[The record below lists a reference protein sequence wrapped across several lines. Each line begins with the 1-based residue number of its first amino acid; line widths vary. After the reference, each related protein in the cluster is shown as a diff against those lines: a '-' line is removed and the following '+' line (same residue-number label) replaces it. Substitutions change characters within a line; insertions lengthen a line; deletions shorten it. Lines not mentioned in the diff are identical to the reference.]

1 MNTKQIEELT
11 GITRQNIR
19 YYERQGLL
27 EPARDTGNAYRDYSG
42 EDLRRLKLIK
52 MLRMLDMPIKEIGL
66 VLEGKLPL
74 KEAAAKQQEVLLQQQ
89 KQIQAAV
96 EVCANIRK
104 EKSEVIDVDGYL
116 DRMEHMAGSGSVFAR
131 IVDDYKQVAEEER
144 QRQFSF
150 YTDRTVNTAGRL
162 EEELQKWAK
171 EGQRKFR
178 MVHPGRYPEFTLDG
192 VSYTAACKVEQDQET
207 KEPRTRI
214 VCSREEDEKVKKEVR
229 KNRRA
234 VFQGIYSIGAN
245 IRRHRFKSIL
255 NGVISMMTV
264 AVLIF
269 YLGNLVSA
277 RQQFEE
283 LPEAIP
289 VRAVVMNGAGNLNSG
304 LFIRQEVLDMVYASP
319 YIWKIRET
327 AELVG
332 HMAQVEGGDMEEAM
346 QAEEP
351 LQAAEGTGA
360 EEPAQAD
367 KGDGA
372 EEPAQADKGAGAEEP
387 AQADKGAG
395 AEEPIQAAE
404 GTGAEG
410 PAQADKDPAGGAGD
424 IPWEDEFQ
432 ILGINDLESV
442 YEDCEK
448 DLTWADG
455 WNWEKFQESG
465 DVCIAGTTFLQGH
478 NLEPG
483 DRLSCSLEHYIRA
496 AIGLGL
502 EREGLK
508 PLEMEI
514 VGVIDDTEAEESMAA
529 EVMLPLGAV
538 RQIYE
543 DNDKVYFASSL
554 RFTVKEPMKLNELKQ
569 DLREPGLTSV
579 VPGSNENYAGAALRM
594 EDDVFIQ
601 ASLGL
606 EKSISLLEG
615 FLPFVLRIVVLSGYI
630 VPHLLLQGR
639 KGEYA
644 IMRALGTS
652 KRRCT
657 LVFFAEHMLLAACG
671 GAVGTAIGAIFGTA
685 DILTAWM
692 VWGIF
697 LCCYT
702 LGAAAALWMFGRMS
716 IAAVLT
722 HQ

>member
-360 EEPAQAD
+360 E
-367 KGDGA
+367 
-372 EEPAQADKGAGAEEP
+372 
-387 AQADKGAG
+387 
-395 AEEPIQAAE
+395 
-404 GTGAEG
+404 G

-615 FLPFVLRIVVLSGYI
+615 FLPFVLLIVVLSGYI

-657 LVFFAEHMLLAACG
+657 LVFFAEHMLLAAFG

>member
-1 MNTKQIEELT
+1 MNTKQMEELT

-27 EPARDTGNAYRDYSG
+27 EPARDAGNAYRDYSD
-42 EDLRRLKLIK
+42 EDVRRLKLIK
-52 MLRMLDMPIKEIGL
+52 MLRMLDMPLKEIKE
-66 VLEGKLPL
+66 VLDGTLPL
-74 KEAAAKQQEVLLQQQ
+74 KEAAAKQQEALLRQQ

-104 EKSEVIDVDGYL
+104 EKSESIDVDSYL
-116 DRMEHMAGSGSVFAR
+116 DRMEHMAKSGSVFAR

-150 YTDRTVNTAGRL
+150 YTDHPVNTAGRF
-162 EEELQKWAK
+162 EEELRKWAG
-171 EGQRKFR
+171 EERRKFR
-178 MVHPGRYPEFTLDG
+178 MVRPGRYPEFTLDG
-192 VSYTAACKVEQDQET
+192 VSYTAACTVEQDQET

-214 VCSREEDEKVKKEVR
+214 VCSREDDEKVKKEVQ

-234 VFQGIYSIGAN
+234 VFQGIYSIGVN

-255 NGVISMMTV
+255 NGMISMMTV
-264 AVLIF
+264 VVLVF

-277 RQQFEE
+277 RGQFEE

-289 VRAVVMNGAGNLNSG
+289 VRATVMNAAGTLNSG
-304 LFIRQEVLDMVYASP
+304 LFIRQQVLDMVYTSP
-319 YIWKIRET
+319 HIWKIRET

-332 HMAQVEGGDMEEAM
+332 HMTQADEGAGMEEPM
-346 QAEEP
+346 QPGEQIEAEDS
-351 LQAAEGTGA
+351 
-360 EEPAQAD
+360 AQPD
-367 KGDGA
+367 EDNGSLS
-372 EEPAQADKGAGAEEP
+372 
-387 AQADKGAG
+387 
-395 AEEPIQAAE
+395 
-404 GTGAEG
+404 
-410 PAQADKDPAGGAGD
+410 GD
-424 IPWEDEFQ
+424 IPQADEFR
-432 ILGINDLESV
+432 ILGINDLGSV
-442 YEDCEK
+442 YEDCEQ

-455 WNWEKFQESG
+455 WSWESFQKSR
-465 DVCIAGTTFLQGH
+465 DVCVAGTAFLVGH
-478 NLEPG
+478 GLEPG
-483 DRLSCSLEHYIRA
+483 DHLSCSLEHYIRA
-496 AIGLGL
+496 EIGLGL
-502 EREGLK
+502 EREELK

-514 VGVIDDTEAEESMAA
+514 VGAIEDSEAGESMAA
-529 EVMLPLGAV
+529 EVMLPIGAV
-538 RQIYE
+538 RQLYE
-543 DNDKVYFASSL
+543 ENDKVYFASSL
-554 RFTVKEPMKLNELKQ
+554 RFTVKDPMKLNELKQ
-569 DLREPGLTSV
+569 DLREPGLTPV
-579 VPGSNENYAGAALRM
+579 VPGSPENYAGSALRM

-601 ASLGL
+601 AALGL

-615 FLPFVLRIVVLSGYI
+615 FLPFVLLIVVLSGYI
-630 VPHLLLQGR
+630 VPHLLFQGR

-671 GAVGTAIGAIFGTA
+671 GAAGAVIGAIFGTS

>member
-1 MNTKQIEELT
+1 MNTKQMEELT

-27 EPARDTGNAYRDYSG
+27 EPARDAGNAYRDYSD
-42 EDLRRLKLIK
+42 EDVRRLKLIK
-52 MLRMLDMPIKEIGL
+52 MLRMLDMPLKEIGQ
-66 VLEGKLPL
+66 VLDGTLPL
-74 KEAAAKQQEVLLQQQ
+74 KEAAARQQEALLRQQ

-104 EKSEVIDVDGYL
+104 EKSEAIDVDSYL
-116 DRMEHMAGSGSVFAR
+116 DRMEHMAKSGSVFAR

-150 YTDRTVNTAGRL
+150 YTDQPVNTAGRF
-162 EEELQKWAK
+162 EEELRKWAG
-171 EGQRKFR
+171 EERRKFR
-178 MVHPGRYPEFTLDG
+178 MVRPGRYPEFTLDG
-192 VSYTAACKVEQDQET
+192 VSYTAACTVEQDQET

-214 VCSREEDEKVKKEVR
+214 VCSREDDEKVKKEVQ

-234 VFQGIYSIGAN
+234 VFQGIYSIGVN

-255 NGVISMMTV
+255 NGMISMMTV
-264 AVLIF
+264 VVLVF

-277 RQQFEE
+277 RGQFEE

-289 VRAVVMNGAGNLNSG
+289 VRATVMNAAGTLNSG
-304 LFIRQEVLDMVYASP
+304 LFIRQQVLDMVYTSP
-319 YIWKIRET
+319 HIWKIRET

-332 HMAQVEGGDMEEAM
+332 HM
-346 QAEEP
+346 
-351 LQAAEGTGA
+351 T
-360 EEPAQAD
+360 QAD
-367 KGDGA
+367 
-372 EEPAQADKGAGAEEP
+372 EGAGAEELT
-387 AQADKGAG
+387 QADEGAG
-395 AEEPIQAAE
+395 MEEPMQPGEQIEAE
-404 GTGAEG
+404 DS
-410 PAQADKDPAGGAGD
+410 AQPDEDNGSLSGD
-424 IPWEDEFQ
+424 IPQADEFR
-432 ILGINDLESV
+432 ILGINDLGSV
-442 YEDCEK
+442 YEDCEQ
-448 DLTWADG
+448 DLAWADG
-455 WNWEKFQESG
+455 WSWESFQKSR
-465 DVCIAGTTFLQGH
+465 DVCIAGTAFLEGH
-478 NLEPG
+478 GLEPG
-483 DRLSCSLEHYIRA
+483 DHLSCSLEHYIRA
-496 AIGLGL
+496 EIGLGL
-502 EREGLK
+502 EREELE

-514 VGVIDDTEAEESMAA
+514 VGAIEDSEAGESMAA
-529 EVMLPLGAV
+529 EVMLPIGAV
-538 RQIYE
+538 RQLYE
-543 DNDKVYFASSL
+543 ENDKVYFASSL
-554 RFTVKEPMKLNELKQ
+554 RFTVKDPMKLNELKQ
-569 DLREPGLTSV
+569 DLREPGLTPV
-579 VPGSNENYAGAALRM
+579 VPGSPENYAGSALRM

-601 ASLGL
+601 AALGL

-615 FLPFVLRIVVLSGYI
+615 FLPFVLLIVVLSGYI

-652 KRRCT
+652 KRRAT

-671 GAVGTAIGAIFGTA
+671 GAAGAVIGAMFGTA

>member
-27 EPARDTGNAYRDYSG
+27 EPVRDTGNAYRDYSG

-52 MLRMLDMPIKEIGL
+52 MLRMLDMPLKEIKE
-66 VLEGKLPL
+66 VLDGTLPL
-74 KEAAAKQQEVLLQQQ
+74 KEAAARQQEALLQQQ

-104 EKSEVIDVDGYL
+104 EKSEAIDVDSYL
-116 DRMEHMAGSGSVFAR
+116 NRMEHMAKSGSVFAR

-150 YTDRTVNTAGRL
+150 YTDQPVNTAGRF
-162 EEELQKWAK
+162 EEELRKWAG
-171 EGQRKFR
+171 EERRKFR
-178 MVHPGRYPEFTLDG
+178 MVRPGRYPEFTLDG
-192 VSYTAACKVEQDQET
+192 VSYTAACTVEQDQET
-207 KEPRTRI
+207 KETRTRI
-214 VCSREEDEKVKKEVR
+214 VCSREDDEKVKKEVQ

-234 VFQGIYSIGAN
+234 VFQAIYSIGVN

-255 NGVISMMTV
+255 NGMISMMTV
-264 AVLIF
+264 VVLVF

-277 RQQFEE
+277 RGQFEE

-289 VRAVVMNGAGNLNSG
+289 VRATVMNAAGTLNSG
-304 LFIRQEVLDMVYASP
+304 LFIRQQVLDMVYASP
-319 YIWKIRET
+319 HIWKIRET

-332 HMAQVEGGDMEEAM
+332 HMTQADEGA
-346 QAEEP
+346 
-351 LQAAEGTGA
+351 GA
-360 EEPAQAD
+360 EELTQAD
-367 KGDGA
+367 
-372 EEPAQADKGAGAEEP
+372 EGAGAEEP
-387 AQADKGAG
+387 MQPGEQIEAEDSAQPDEDNGRLS
-395 AEEPIQAAE
+395 
-404 GTGAEG
+404 
-410 PAQADKDPAGGAGD
+410 GD
-424 IPWEDEFQ
+424 IPQADEFR
-432 ILGINDLESV
+432 ILGINDLGSV
-442 YEDCEK
+442 YEDCEQ

-455 WNWEKFQESG
+455 WSWESFQESR
-465 DVCIAGTTFLQGH
+465 DVCIAGTAFLEEHG
-478 NLEPG
+478 LEPG
-483 DRLSCSLEHYIRA
+483 DHLSCSLEHYIRA
-496 AIGLGL
+496 DIGLGL
-502 EREGLK
+502 EREGLE
-508 PLEMEI
+508 PLELEI
-514 VGVIDDTEAEESMAA
+514 VGAIEDSKAGESMAA
-529 EVMLPLGAV
+529 EVMLPIGAV
-538 RQIYE
+538 RQLYE
-543 DNDKVYFASSL
+543 ENDKVYFASSL
-554 RFTVKEPMKLNELKQ
+554 RFTVKDPMKLNELKQ
-569 DLREPGLTSV
+569 DLREPGLTPV
-579 VPGSNENYAGAALRM
+579 VPGSPENYAGSALRM

-601 ASLGL
+601 AALGL

-615 FLPFVLRIVVLSGYI
+615 FLPFVLLIVVLSGYI

-652 KRRCT
+652 KRRAT

-671 GAVGTAIGAIFGTA
+671 GAAGAVIGAIFGTA

-702 LGAAAALWMFGRMS
+702 LGAVAALWMFGRMS
-716 IAAVLT
+716 ISAVLT

>member
-1 MNTKQIEELT
+1 MNTKQMEELT

-19 YYERQGLL
+19 YYEWQGLL
-27 EPARDTGNAYRDYSG
+27 EPARDAGNAYRDYSD
-42 EDLRRLKLIK
+42 EDVRRLKLIK
-52 MLRMLDMPIKEIGL
+52 MLRMLDMPLKEIGQ
-66 VLEGKLPL
+66 VLDGTLPL
-74 KEAAAKQQEVLLQQQ
+74 KEAAARQQEALLRQQ

-104 EKSEVIDVDGYL
+104 EKSEAIDVDSYL
-116 DRMEHMAGSGSVFAR
+116 DRMEHMAKSGSVFAR

-150 YTDRTVNTAGRL
+150 YTDQPVNTAGRF
-162 EEELQKWAK
+162 EEELRKWAG
-171 EGQRKFR
+171 EERRKFR
-178 MVHPGRYPEFTLDG
+178 MVRPGRYPEFTLDG
-192 VSYTAACKVEQDQET
+192 VSYTAACTVEQDQET

-214 VCSREEDEKVKKEVR
+214 VCSREDDEKVKKEVQ

-234 VFQGIYSIGAN
+234 VFQGIYSIGVN

-255 NGVISMMTV
+255 NGMISMMTV
-264 AVLIF
+264 VVLVF

-277 RQQFEE
+277 RGQFEE

-289 VRAVVMNGAGNLNSG
+289 VRATVMNAAGTLNSG
-304 LFIRQEVLDMVYASP
+304 LFIRQQVLDMVYTSP
-319 YIWKIRET
+319 HIWKIRET

-332 HMAQVEGGDMEEAM
+332 HM
-346 QAEEP
+346 
-351 LQAAEGTGA
+351 T
-360 EEPAQAD
+360 QAD
-367 KGDGA
+367 
-372 EEPAQADKGAGAEEP
+372 EGAGAEELT
-387 AQADKGAG
+387 QADEGAG
-395 AEEPIQAAE
+395 MEEPMQPGEQIEAE
-404 GTGAEG
+404 DS
-410 PAQADKDPAGGAGD
+410 AQPDEDNGSLSGD
-424 IPWEDEFQ
+424 IPQADEFR
-432 ILGINDLESV
+432 ILGINDLGSV
-442 YEDCEK
+442 YEDCEQ
-448 DLTWADG
+448 DLAWADG
-455 WNWEKFQESG
+455 WSWESFQKSR
-465 DVCIAGTTFLQGH
+465 DVCIAGTAFLEGH
-478 NLEPG
+478 GLEPG
-483 DRLSCSLEHYIRA
+483 DHLSCSLEHYIRA
-496 AIGLGL
+496 EIGLGL
-502 EREGLK
+502 EREELK

-514 VGVIDDTEAEESMAA
+514 VGAIEDSEAGESMAA
-529 EVMLPLGAV
+529 EVMLPIGAV
-538 RQIYE
+538 RQLYE
-543 DNDKVYFASSL
+543 ENDKVYFASSL
-554 RFTVKEPMKLNELKQ
+554 RFTVKDPMKLNELKQ
-569 DLREPGLTSV
+569 DLREPGLTPV
-579 VPGSNENYAGAALRM
+579 VPGSPENYAGSALRM

-601 ASLGL
+601 AALGL

-615 FLPFVLRIVVLSGYI
+615 FLPFVLLIVVLSGYI

-652 KRRCT
+652 KRRAT

-671 GAVGTAIGAIFGTA
+671 GAAGAVIGAMFGTA

>member
-1 MNTKQIEELT
+1 MNTKQMEELT

-27 EPARDTGNAYRDYSG
+27 EPARDAGNAYRDYSD
-42 EDLRRLKLIK
+42 EDVRRLKLIK
-52 MLRMLDMPIKEIGL
+52 MLRMLDMPLKEIGQ
-66 VLEGKLPL
+66 VLDGTLPL
-74 KEAAAKQQEVLLQQQ
+74 KEAAAKQQEALLQQQ

-104 EKSEVIDVDGYL
+104 EKSEAIDVDSYL
-116 DRMEHMAGSGSVFAR
+116 DRMEHMAKSGSVFAR

-150 YTDRTVNTAGRL
+150 YTDQPVNTAGRF
-162 EEELQKWAK
+162 EEELRKWAG
-171 EGQRKFR
+171 EERRKFR
-178 MVHPGRYPEFTLDG
+178 MVRPGRYPEFTLDG
-192 VSYTAACKVEQDQET
+192 VSYTAACTVEQDQET

-214 VCSREEDEKVKKEVR
+214 VCSREDDEKVKKEVQ

-234 VFQGIYSIGAN
+234 VFQGIYSIGVN

-255 NGVISMMTV
+255 NGMISMMTV
-264 AVLIF
+264 VVLVF

-277 RQQFEE
+277 RGQFEE

-289 VRAVVMNGAGNLNSG
+289 VRATVMNAAGTLNSG
-304 LFIRQEVLDMVYASP
+304 LFIRQQVLDMVYTSP
-319 YIWKIRET
+319 HIWKIRET

-332 HMAQVEGGDMEEAM
+332 HM
-346 QAEEP
+346 
-351 LQAAEGTGA
+351 T
-360 EEPAQAD
+360 QAD
-367 KGDGA
+367 
-372 EEPAQADKGAGAEEP
+372 EGAGAEELT
-387 AQADKGAG
+387 QADEGAG
-395 AEEPIQAAE
+395 MEEPMQPGEQIEAE
-404 GTGAEG
+404 DS
-410 PAQADKDPAGGAGD
+410 AQPDEDNGSLSGD
-424 IPWEDEFQ
+424 IPQADEFR
-432 ILGINDLESV
+432 ILGISDLGSV
-442 YEDCEK
+442 YEDCEQ

-455 WNWEKFQESG
+455 WSWESFQKSR
-465 DVCIAGTTFLQGH
+465 DVCIAGTAFLEGH
-478 NLEPG
+478 GLEPG
-483 DRLSCSLEHYIRA
+483 DHLSCSLEHYIRA
-496 AIGLGL
+496 EIGLGL
-502 EREGLK
+502 EREELK

-514 VGVIDDTEAEESMAA
+514 VGAIEDSEAGESMAA
-529 EVMLPLGAV
+529 EVMLPIGAV
-538 RQIYE
+538 RQLYE
-543 DNDKVYFASSL
+543 ENDKVYFASSL
-554 RFTVKEPMKLNELKQ
+554 RFTVKDPMKLNELKQ
-569 DLREPGLTSV
+569 DLREPGLTPV
-579 VPGSNENYAGAALRM
+579 VPGSPENYAGSALRM

-601 ASLGL
+601 AALGL

-615 FLPFVLRIVVLSGYI
+615 FLPFVLLIVVLSGYI

-652 KRRCT
+652 KRRAT

-671 GAVGTAIGAIFGTA
+671 GAAGAVIGAMFGTA

>member
-1 MNTKQIEELT
+1 MNTKQMEELT

-27 EPARDTGNAYRDYSG
+27 EPARDAGNAYRDYSD
-42 EDLRRLKLIK
+42 EDVRRLKLIK
-52 MLRMLDMPIKEIGL
+52 MLRMLDMPLKEIGQ
-66 VLEGKLPL
+66 VLDGTLPL
-74 KEAAAKQQEVLLQQQ
+74 KEAAARQQEALLRQQ

-104 EKSEVIDVDGYL
+104 EKSEAIDVDSYL
-116 DRMEHMAGSGSVFAR
+116 DRMEHMAKSGSVFAR

-150 YTDRTVNTAGRL
+150 YTDQPVNTAGRF
-162 EEELQKWAK
+162 EEERRKWAG
-171 EGQRKFR
+171 EERRKFR
-178 MVHPGRYPEFTLDG
+178 MVRPGRYPEFTLDG
-192 VSYTAACKVEQDQET
+192 VSYTAACTVEQDQET

-214 VCSREEDEKVKKEVR
+214 VCSREDDEKVKKEVQ

-234 VFQGIYSIGAN
+234 VFQGIYSIGVN

-255 NGVISMMTV
+255 NGMISMMTV
-264 AVLIF
+264 VVLVF

-277 RQQFEE
+277 RGQFEE

-289 VRAVVMNGAGNLNSG
+289 VRATVMNAAGTLNSG
-304 LFIRQEVLDMVYASP
+304 LFIRQQVLDMVYTSP
-319 YIWKIRET
+319 HIWKIRET

-332 HMAQVEGGDMEEAM
+332 HM
-346 QAEEP
+346 
-351 LQAAEGTGA
+351 T
-360 EEPAQAD
+360 QAD
-367 KGDGA
+367 
-372 EEPAQADKGAGAEEP
+372 EGAGAEELT
-387 AQADKGAG
+387 QADEGAG
-395 AEEPIQAAE
+395 MEEPMQPGEQIEAE
-404 GTGAEG
+404 DS
-410 PAQADKDPAGGAGD
+410 AQPDEDNGSLSGD
-424 IPWEDEFQ
+424 IPQADEFR
-432 ILGINDLESV
+432 ILGINDLGSV
-442 YEDCEK
+442 YEDCEQ
-448 DLTWADG
+448 DLAWADG
-455 WNWEKFQESG
+455 WSWESFQKSR
-465 DVCIAGTTFLQGH
+465 DVCIAGTAFLEGH
-478 NLEPG
+478 GLEPG
-483 DRLSCSLEHYIRA
+483 DHLSCSLEHYIRA
-496 AIGLGL
+496 EIGLGL
-502 EREGLK
+502 EREELK

-514 VGVIDDTEAEESMAA
+514 VGAIEDSEAGESMAA
-529 EVMLPLGAV
+529 EVMLPIGAV
-538 RQIYE
+538 RQLYE
-543 DNDKVYFASSL
+543 ENDKVYFASSL
-554 RFTVKEPMKLNELKQ
+554 RFTVKDPMKLNELKQ
-569 DLREPGLTSV
+569 DLREPGLTPV
-579 VPGSNENYAGAALRM
+579 VPGSPENYAGSALRM

-601 ASLGL
+601 AALGL

-615 FLPFVLRIVVLSGYI
+615 FLPFVLLIVVLSGYI

-652 KRRCT
+652 KRRAT

-671 GAVGTAIGAIFGTA
+671 GAAGAVIGAMFGTA

>member
-1 MNTKQIEELT
+1 MNTKQMEELT

-27 EPARDTGNAYRDYSG
+27 EPARDAGNAYRDYSD
-42 EDLRRLKLIK
+42 EDVRRLKLIK
-52 MLRMLDMPIKEIGL
+52 MLRMLDMPLKEIKE
-66 VLEGKLPL
+66 VLDGTLPL
-74 KEAAAKQQEVLLQQQ
+74 KEAAAKQQEALLQQQ

-104 EKSEVIDVDGYL
+104 EKSEAIDVDSYL
-116 DRMEHMAGSGSVFAR
+116 DRMEHMAKSGSVFAR

-150 YTDRTVNTAGRL
+150 YTDQPVNTAGRF
-162 EEELQKWAK
+162 EEELRKWAG
-171 EGQRKFR
+171 EERRKFR
-178 MVHPGRYPEFTLDG
+178 MVRPGRYPEFTLDG
-192 VSYTAACKVEQDQET
+192 VSYTAACTVEQDQET

-214 VCSREEDEKVKKEVR
+214 VCSREDDEKVKKEVQ

-234 VFQGIYSIGAN
+234 VFQGIYSIGVN

-255 NGVISMMTV
+255 NGMISMMTV
-264 AVLIF
+264 VVLVF

-277 RQQFEE
+277 RGQFEE

-289 VRAVVMNGAGNLNSG
+289 VRGTVMNAAGTLNSG
-304 LFIRQEVLDMVYASP
+304 LFIRQQVLDMVYTSP
-319 YIWKIRET
+319 HIWKIRET

-332 HMAQVEGGDMEEAM
+332 HM
-346 QAEEP
+346 
-351 LQAAEGTGA
+351 T
-360 EEPAQAD
+360 QAD
-367 KGDGA
+367 
-372 EEPAQADKGAGAEEP
+372 EGAGAEELT
-387 AQADKGAG
+387 QADEGAG
-395 AEEPIQAAE
+395 MEEPMQPGEQIEAE
-404 GTGAEG
+404 DS
-410 PAQADKDPAGGAGD
+410 AQPDEDNGSLSGD
-424 IPWEDEFQ
+424 IPQADEFR
-432 ILGINDLESV
+432 ILGINDLGSV
-442 YEDCEK
+442 YEDCEQ
-448 DLTWADG
+448 DLAWADG
-455 WNWEKFQESG
+455 WSWESFQKSR
-465 DVCIAGTTFLQGH
+465 DVCIAGTAFLEGH
-478 NLEPG
+478 GLEPG
-483 DRLSCSLEHYIRA
+483 DHLSCSLEHYIRA
-496 AIGLGL
+496 EIGLGL
-502 EREGLK
+502 EREELK

-514 VGVIDDTEAEESMAA
+514 VGAIEDSEAGESMAA
-529 EVMLPLGAV
+529 EVMLPIGAV
-538 RQIYE
+538 RQLYE
-543 DNDKVYFASSL
+543 ENDKVYFASSL
-554 RFTVKEPMKLNELKQ
+554 RFTVKDPLKLNELKQ
-569 DLREPGLTSV
+569 DLREPGLTPV
-579 VPGSNENYAGAALRM
+579 VPGSPENYAGSALRM

-601 ASLGL
+601 AALGL

-615 FLPFVLRIVVLSGYI
+615 FLPFVLLIVVLSGYI

-652 KRRCT
+652 KRRAT

-671 GAVGTAIGAIFGTA
+671 GAAGAVIGAMFGTA

>member
-1 MNTKQIEELT
+1 MNTKQMEELT

-27 EPARDTGNAYRDYSG
+27 EPARDAGNAYRDYSD
-42 EDLRRLKLIK
+42 EDVRRLKLIK
-52 MLRMLDMPIKEIGL
+52 MLRMLDMPLKEIKE
-66 VLEGKLPL
+66 VLDGTLPL
-74 KEAAAKQQEVLLQQQ
+74 KEAAAKQQEALLRQQ

-104 EKSEVIDVDGYL
+104 EKSESIDVDSYL
-116 DRMEHMAGSGSVFAR
+116 DRMEHMAKSGSVFAR

-150 YTDRTVNTAGRL
+150 YTDQPVNTAGRF
-162 EEELQKWAK
+162 EEELRKWAG
-171 EGQRKFR
+171 EERRKFR
-178 MVHPGRYPEFTLDG
+178 MVRPGRYPEFTLDG
-192 VSYTAACKVEQDQET
+192 VSYTAACTVEQDQET

-214 VCSREEDEKVKKEVR
+214 VCGREDDEKVKKEVQ

-234 VFQGIYSIGAN
+234 VFQGIYSIGVN

-255 NGVISMMTV
+255 NGMISMMTV
-264 AVLIF
+264 VVLVF

-277 RQQFEE
+277 RGQFEE

-289 VRAVVMNGAGNLNSG
+289 VRATVMNAAGTLNSG
-304 LFIRQEVLDMVYASP
+304 LFIRQQMLDMVYTSP
-319 YIWKIRET
+319 HIWKIRET

-332 HMAQVEGGDMEEAM
+332 HMTQADEGAGTEELTQADEGAGMEEPM
-346 QAEEP
+346 QPGEQIEAEDS
-351 LQAAEGTGA
+351 
-360 EEPAQAD
+360 AQPD
-367 KGDGA
+367 EDNGSLS
-372 EEPAQADKGAGAEEP
+372 
-387 AQADKGAG
+387 
-395 AEEPIQAAE
+395 
-404 GTGAEG
+404 
-410 PAQADKDPAGGAGD
+410 GD
-424 IPWEDEFQ
+424 IPQADEFR
-432 ILGINDLESV
+432 ILGINDLGSV
-442 YEDCEK
+442 YEDCEQ

-455 WNWEKFQESG
+455 WSWESFQKSR
-465 DVCIAGTTFLQGH
+465 DVCVAGTAFLVGH
-478 NLEPG
+478 GLEPG
-483 DRLSCSLEHYIRA
+483 DHLSCSLEHYIRA
-496 AIGLGL
+496 EIGLGL
-502 EREGLK
+502 EREELK

-514 VGVIDDTEAEESMAA
+514 VGAIEDSEAGESMAA
-529 EVMLPLGAV
+529 EVMLPIGAV
-538 RQIYE
+538 RQLYE
-543 DNDKVYFASSL
+543 ENDKVYFASSL
-554 RFTVKEPMKLNELKQ
+554 RFTVKDPMKLNELKQ
-569 DLREPGLTSV
+569 DLREPGLTPV
-579 VPGSNENYAGAALRM
+579 VPGSNENYAGSALRM

-601 ASLGL
+601 AALGL

-615 FLPFVLRIVVLSGYI
+615 FLPFVLLIVVLSGYI

-639 KGEYA
+639 KSEYA

-652 KRRCT
+652 KRRAT
-657 LVFFAEHMLLAACG
+657 LVFFAEHMLLAAGG
-671 GAVGTAIGAIFGTA
+671 GAAGAVIGAMFGTA

>member
-1 MNTKQIEELT
+1 MNTKQMEELT

-27 EPARDTGNAYRDYSG
+27 EPARDAGNAYRDYSD
-42 EDLRRLKLIK
+42 EDVRRLKLIK
-52 MLRMLDMPIKEIGL
+52 MLRMLDMPLKEIGQ
-66 VLEGKLPL
+66 VLDGTLPL
-74 KEAAAKQQEVLLQQQ
+74 KEAAAKQQEALLQQQ

-104 EKSEVIDVDGYL
+104 EKSEAIDVDSYL
-116 DRMEHMAGSGSVFAR
+116 DRMEHMAKSGSVFAR

-150 YTDRTVNTAGRL
+150 YTDQPVNTAGRF
-162 EEELQKWAK
+162 EEELRKWAG
-171 EGQRKFR
+171 EERRKFR
-178 MVHPGRYPEFTLDG
+178 MVRPGRYPEFTLDG
-192 VSYTAACKVEQDQET
+192 VSYTAACTVEQDQET

-214 VCSREEDEKVKKEVR
+214 VCSREDDEKVKKEVQ

-234 VFQGIYSIGAN
+234 VFQGIYSIGVN

-255 NGVISMMTV
+255 NGMISMMTV
-264 AVLIF
+264 VVLVF

-277 RQQFEE
+277 RGQFEE

-289 VRAVVMNGAGNLNSG
+289 VRATVMNAAGTLNSG
-304 LFIRQEVLDMVYASP
+304 LFIRQQVLDMVYTSP
-319 YIWKIRET
+319 HIWKIRET

-332 HMAQVEGGDMEEAM
+332 HM
-346 QAEEP
+346 
-351 LQAAEGTGA
+351 T
-360 EEPAQAD
+360 QAD
-367 KGDGA
+367 
-372 EEPAQADKGAGAEEP
+372 EGAGAEELT
-387 AQADKGAG
+387 QADEGAG
-395 AEEPIQAAE
+395 MEEPMQPGEQIEAE
-404 GTGAEG
+404 DS
-410 PAQADKDPAGGAGD
+410 AQPDEDNGSLSGD
-424 IPWEDEFQ
+424 IPQADEFR
-432 ILGINDLESV
+432 ILGINDLGSV
-442 YEDCEK
+442 YEDCEQ
-448 DLTWADG
+448 DLAWADG
-455 WNWEKFQESG
+455 WSWESFQKSR
-465 DVCIAGTTFLQGH
+465 DVCIAGTAFLEGH
-478 NLEPG
+478 GLEPG
-483 DRLSCSLEHYIRA
+483 DHLSCSLEHYIRA
-496 AIGLGL
+496 EIGLGL
-502 EREGLK
+502 EREELE

-514 VGVIDDTEAEESMAA
+514 VGAIEDSEAGESMAA
-529 EVMLPLGAV
+529 EVMLPIGAV
-538 RQIYE
+538 RQLYE
-543 DNDKVYFASSL
+543 ENDKVYFASSL
-554 RFTVKEPMKLNELKQ
+554 RFTVKDPMKLNELKQ
-569 DLREPGLTSV
+569 DLREPGLTPV
-579 VPGSNENYAGAALRM
+579 VPGSPENYAGSALRM

-601 ASLGL
+601 AALGL

-615 FLPFVLRIVVLSGYI
+615 FLPFVLLIVVLSGYI

-652 KRRCT
+652 KRRAT

-671 GAVGTAIGAIFGTA
+671 GAAGAVIGAMFGTA

-702 LGAAAALWMFGRMS
+702 LGAAAVLWMFGRMS

>member
-1 MNTKQIEELT
+1 MNTKQMEELT

-27 EPARDTGNAYRDYSG
+27 EPARDAGNAYRDYSD
-42 EDLRRLKLIK
+42 EDVRRLKLIK
-52 MLRMLDMPIKEIGL
+52 ILRMLDMPLKEIGQ
-66 VLEGKLPL
+66 VLDGTLPL
-74 KEAAAKQQEVLLQQQ
+74 KEAAARQQEALLRQQ

-104 EKSEVIDVDGYL
+104 EKSEAIDVDSYL
-116 DRMEHMAGSGSVFAR
+116 DRMEHMAKSGSVFAR

-150 YTDRTVNTAGRL
+150 YTDQPVNTAGRF
-162 EEELQKWAK
+162 EEELRKWAG
-171 EGQRKFR
+171 EERRKFR
-178 MVHPGRYPEFTLDG
+178 MVRPGRYPEFTLDG
-192 VSYTAACKVEQDQET
+192 VSYTAACTVEQDQET

-214 VCSREEDEKVKKEVR
+214 VCSREDDEKVKKEVQ

-234 VFQGIYSIGAN
+234 VFQGIYSIGVN

-255 NGVISMMTV
+255 NGMISMMTV
-264 AVLIF
+264 VVLVF

-277 RQQFEE
+277 RGQFEE

-289 VRAVVMNGAGNLNSG
+289 VRATVMNAAGTLNSG
-304 LFIRQEVLDMVYASP
+304 LFIRQQVLDMVYTSP
-319 YIWKIRET
+319 HIWKIRET

-332 HMAQVEGGDMEEAM
+332 HMTQADEGAGTEELTQADEGAGMEEPM
-346 QAEEP
+346 QPGEQIEAEDS
-351 LQAAEGTGA
+351 
-360 EEPAQAD
+360 AQPD
-367 KGDGA
+367 EDNGSLS
-372 EEPAQADKGAGAEEP
+372 
-387 AQADKGAG
+387 
-395 AEEPIQAAE
+395 
-404 GTGAEG
+404 
-410 PAQADKDPAGGAGD
+410 GD
-424 IPWEDEFQ
+424 IPQADEFR
-432 ILGINDLESV
+432 ILGINDLGSV
-442 YEDCEK
+442 YEDCEQ
-448 DLTWADG
+448 DLAWADG
-455 WNWEKFQESG
+455 WSWESFQKSR
-465 DVCIAGTTFLQGH
+465 DVCIAGTAFLEGH
-478 NLEPG
+478 GLEPG
-483 DRLSCSLEHYIRA
+483 DHLSCSLEHYIRA
-496 AIGLGL
+496 EIGLGL
-502 EREGLK
+502 EREELE

-514 VGVIDDTEAEESMAA
+514 VGAIEDSEAGESMAA
-529 EVMLPLGAV
+529 EVMLPIGAV
-538 RQIYE
+538 RQLYE
-543 DNDKVYFASSL
+543 ENDKVYFASSL
-554 RFTVKEPMKLNELKQ
+554 RFTVKDPMKLNELKQ
-569 DLREPGLTSV
+569 DLREPGLTPV
-579 VPGSNENYAGAALRM
+579 VPGSPENYAGSALRM

-601 ASLGL
+601 AALGL

-615 FLPFVLRIVVLSGYI
+615 FLPFVLLIVVLSGYI

-652 KRRCT
+652 KRRAT

-671 GAVGTAIGAIFGTA
+671 GAAGAVIGAMFGTA

>member
-1 MNTKQIEELT
+1 MNTKQMEELT

-27 EPARDTGNAYRDYSG
+27 EPARDAGNAYRDYSD
-42 EDLRRLKLIK
+42 EDVRRLKLIK
-52 MLRMLDMPIKEIGL
+52 MLRMLDMPLKEIKE
-66 VLEGKLPL
+66 VLDGTLPL
-74 KEAAAKQQEVLLQQQ
+74 KEAAARQQEALLRQQ

-104 EKSEVIDVDGYL
+104 EKSEAIDVDSYL
-116 DRMEHMAGSGSVFAR
+116 DRMEHMAKSGSVFAR

-150 YTDRTVNTAGRL
+150 YTDQPVNTAGRF
-162 EEELQKWAK
+162 EEELRKWAG
-171 EGQRKFR
+171 EERRKFR
-178 MVHPGRYPEFTLDG
+178 MVRPGRYPEFTLDG
-192 VSYTAACKVEQDQET
+192 VSYTAACTVEQDQET

-214 VCSREEDEKVKKEVR
+214 VCSREDDEKVKKEVQ

-234 VFQGIYSIGAN
+234 VFQGIYSIGVN

-255 NGVISMMTV
+255 NGMISMMTV
-264 AVLIF
+264 VVLVF

-277 RQQFEE
+277 RGQFEE

-289 VRAVVMNGAGNLNSG
+289 VRATVMNAAGTLNSG
-304 LFIRQEVLDMVYASP
+304 LFIRQQVLDMVYTSP
-319 YIWKIRET
+319 HIWKIRET

-332 HMAQVEGGDMEEAM
+332 HM
-346 QAEEP
+346 
-351 LQAAEGTGA
+351 T
-360 EEPAQAD
+360 QAD
-367 KGDGA
+367 
-372 EEPAQADKGAGAEEP
+372 EGAGAEELT
-387 AQADKGAG
+387 QADEGAG
-395 AEEPIQAAE
+395 MEEPMQPGEQIEAE
-404 GTGAEG
+404 DS
-410 PAQADKDPAGGAGD
+410 AQPDEDNGSLSGD
-424 IPWEDEFQ
+424 IPQADEFR
-432 ILGINDLESV
+432 ILGINDLGSV
-442 YEDCEK
+442 YEDCEQ
-448 DLTWADG
+448 DLAWADG
-455 WNWEKFQESG
+455 WSWESFQKSR
-465 DVCIAGTTFLQGH
+465 DVCIAGTAFLEGH
-478 NLEPG
+478 GLEPG
-483 DRLSCSLEHYIRA
+483 DHLSCSLEHYIRA
-496 AIGLGL
+496 EIGLGL
-502 EREGLK
+502 EREELE

-514 VGVIDDTEAEESMAA
+514 VGAIEDSEAGESMAA
-529 EVMLPLGAV
+529 EVMLPIGAV
-538 RQIYE
+538 RQLYE
-543 DNDKVYFASSL
+543 ENDKVYFASSL
-554 RFTVKEPMKLNELKQ
+554 RFTVKDPMKLNELTQ
-569 DLREPGLTSV
+569 DLREPGLTPV
-579 VPGSNENYAGAALRM
+579 VPGSPENYAGSALRM

-601 ASLGL
+601 AALGL

-615 FLPFVLRIVVLSGYI
+615 FLPFVLLIVVLSGYI

-652 KRRCT
+652 KRRAT

-671 GAVGTAIGAIFGTA
+671 GAAGAVIGAMFGTA

>member
-1 MNTKQIEELT
+1 MNTKQMEELT

-27 EPARDTGNAYRDYSG
+27 EPARDAGNAYRDYSD
-42 EDLRRLKLIK
+42 EDVRRLKLIK
-52 MLRMLDMPIKEIGL
+52 MLRMLDMPLKEIGQ
-66 VLEGKLPL
+66 VLDGTLPL
-74 KEAAAKQQEVLLQQQ
+74 KEAAARQQEALLRQQ

-104 EKSEVIDVDGYL
+104 EKSEAIDVDSYL
-116 DRMEHMAGSGSVFAR
+116 DRMEHMAKSGSVFAR

-150 YTDRTVNTAGRL
+150 YTDQPVNTAGRF
-162 EEELQKWAK
+162 EEELRKWAG
-171 EGQRKFR
+171 EERRKFR
-178 MVHPGRYPEFTLDG
+178 MVRPGRYPEFTLDG
-192 VSYTAACKVEQDQET
+192 VSYTAACMVEQDQET

-214 VCSREEDEKVKKEVR
+214 VCSREDDEKVKKEVQ

-234 VFQGIYSIGAN
+234 VFQAIYSIGVN

-255 NGVISMMTV
+255 NGMISLMTV
-264 AVLIF
+264 VVLVF

-277 RQQFEE
+277 RGQFEE

-289 VRAVVMNGAGNLNSG
+289 VRATVMNAAGTLNSG
-304 LFIRQEVLDMVYASP
+304 LFIRQQVLDMVYTSP
-319 YIWKIRET
+319 HIWKIRET

-332 HMAQVEGGDMEEAM
+332 HMTQADEGAGTEELTQADEGAGMEEPM
-346 QAEEP
+346 QPGEQIEAEDS
-351 LQAAEGTGA
+351 
-360 EEPAQAD
+360 AQPD
-367 KGDGA
+367 EDNGSLS
-372 EEPAQADKGAGAEEP
+372 
-387 AQADKGAG
+387 
-395 AEEPIQAAE
+395 
-404 GTGAEG
+404 
-410 PAQADKDPAGGAGD
+410 GD
-424 IPWEDEFQ
+424 IPQADEFR
-432 ILGINDLESV
+432 ILGINDLGSV
-442 YEDCEK
+442 YEDCEQ
-448 DLTWADG
+448 DLAWADG
-455 WNWEKFQESG
+455 WSWESFQKSR
-465 DVCIAGTTFLQGH
+465 DVCIAGTAFLEGH
-478 NLEPG
+478 GLEPG
-483 DRLSCSLEHYIRA
+483 DHLSCSLEHYIRA
-496 AIGLGL
+496 EIGLGL
-502 EREGLK
+502 EREELK

-514 VGVIDDTEAEESMAA
+514 VGAIEDSEAGESMAA
-529 EVMLPLGAV
+529 EVMLPIGAV
-538 RQIYE
+538 RQLYE
-543 DNDKVYFASSL
+543 ENDKVYFASSL
-554 RFTVKEPMKLNELKQ
+554 RFTVKDPMKLNELKQ
-569 DLREPGLTSV
+569 DLREPGLTPV
-579 VPGSNENYAGAALRM
+579 VPGSPENYAGSALRM

-601 ASLGL
+601 AALGL

-615 FLPFVLRIVVLSGYI
+615 FLPFVLLIVVLSGYI

-671 GAVGTAIGAIFGTA
+671 GAAGAVIGAMFGTA

>member
-1 MNTKQIEELT
+1 MNTKQMEELT

-27 EPARDTGNAYRDYSG
+27 EPARDAGNAYRDYSD
-42 EDLRRLKLIK
+42 EDVRRLKLIK
-52 MLRMLDMPIKEIGL
+52 ILRMLDMPLKEIGQ
-66 VLEGKLPL
+66 VLDGTLPL
-74 KEAAAKQQEVLLQQQ
+74 KEAAARQQEALLRQQ

-104 EKSEVIDVDGYL
+104 EKSEAIDVDSYL
-116 DRMEHMAGSGSVFAR
+116 DRMEHMAKSGSVFAR

-150 YTDRTVNTAGRL
+150 YTDQPVNTAGRF
-162 EEELQKWAK
+162 EEELRKWAG
-171 EGQRKFR
+171 EERRKFR
-178 MVHPGRYPEFTLDG
+178 MVRPGRYPEFTLDG
-192 VSYTAACKVEQDQET
+192 VSYTAACTVEQDQET

-214 VCSREEDEKVKKEVR
+214 VCSREDDEKVKKEVQ

-234 VFQGIYSIGAN
+234 VFQGIYSIGVN

-255 NGVISMMTV
+255 NGMISMMTV
-264 AVLIF
+264 VVLVF

-277 RQQFEE
+277 RGQFEE

-289 VRAVVMNGAGNLNSG
+289 VRATVMNAAGTLNSG
-304 LFIRQEVLDMVYASP
+304 LFIRQQVLDMVYTSP
-319 YIWKIRET
+319 HIWKIRET

-332 HMAQVEGGDMEEAM
+332 HM
-346 QAEEP
+346 
-351 LQAAEGTGA
+351 T
-360 EEPAQAD
+360 QAD
-367 KGDGA
+367 
-372 EEPAQADKGAGAEEP
+372 EGAGAEELT
-387 AQADKGAG
+387 QADEGAG
-395 AEEPIQAAE
+395 MEEPMQPGEQIEAE
-404 GTGAEG
+404 DS
-410 PAQADKDPAGGAGD
+410 AQPDEDNGSLSGD
-424 IPWEDEFQ
+424 IPQADEFR
-432 ILGINDLESV
+432 ILGINDLGSV
-442 YEDCEK
+442 YEDCEQ
-448 DLTWADG
+448 DLAWADG
-455 WNWEKFQESG
+455 WSWESFQKSR
-465 DVCIAGTTFLQGH
+465 DVCIAGTAFLEGH
-478 NLEPG
+478 GLEPG
-483 DRLSCSLEHYIRA
+483 DHLSCSLEHYIRA
-496 AIGLGL
+496 EIGLGL
-502 EREGLK
+502 EREELE

-514 VGVIDDTEAEESMAA
+514 VGAIEDSEAGESMAA
-529 EVMLPLGAV
+529 EVMLPIGAV
-538 RQIYE
+538 RQLYE
-543 DNDKVYFASSL
+543 ENDKVYFASSL
-554 RFTVKEPMKLNELKQ
+554 RFTVKDPMKLNELKQ
-569 DLREPGLTSV
+569 DLREPGLTPV
-579 VPGSNENYAGAALRM
+579 VPGSPENYAGSALRM

-601 ASLGL
+601 AALGL

-615 FLPFVLRIVVLSGYI
+615 FLPFVLLIVVLSGYI

-652 KRRCT
+652 KRRAT

-671 GAVGTAIGAIFGTA
+671 GAAGAVIGAMFGTA

>member
-1 MNTKQIEELT
+1 MNTKQMEELT

-27 EPARDTGNAYRDYSG
+27 EPARDAGNAYRDYSD
-42 EDLRRLKLIK
+42 EDVRRLKLIK
-52 MLRMLDMPIKEIGL
+52 MLRMLDMPLKEIKE
-66 VLEGKLPL
+66 VLDGTLPL
-74 KEAAAKQQEVLLQQQ
+74 KEAAAKQQEALLRQQ

-104 EKSEVIDVDGYL
+104 EKSESIDVDSYL
-116 DRMEHMAGSGSVFAR
+116 DRMEHMAKSGSVFAR

-150 YTDRTVNTAGRL
+150 YTDQPVNTAGRF
-162 EEELQKWAK
+162 EEELRKWAG
-171 EGQRKFR
+171 EERRKFR
-178 MVHPGRYPEFTLDG
+178 MVRPGRYPEFTLDG
-192 VSYTAACKVEQDQET
+192 VSYTAACTVEQDQET

-214 VCSREEDEKVKKEVR
+214 VCGREDDEKVKKEVQ

-234 VFQGIYSIGAN
+234 VFQGIYSIGVN

-255 NGVISMMTV
+255 NGMISMMTV
-264 AVLIF
+264 VVLVF

-277 RQQFEE
+277 RGQFEE

-289 VRAVVMNGAGNLNSG
+289 VRATVMNAAGTLNSG
-304 LFIRQEVLDMVYASP
+304 LFIRQQVLDMVYTSP
-319 YIWKIRET
+319 HIWKIRET

-332 HMAQVEGGDMEEAM
+332 HMTQADEGAGTEEQTQADEGAGTEELTQADEGAGMEEPM
-346 QAEEP
+346 QPGEQIEAEDS
-351 LQAAEGTGA
+351 
-360 EEPAQAD
+360 AQPD
-367 KGDGA
+367 EDNGSLS
-372 EEPAQADKGAGAEEP
+372 
-387 AQADKGAG
+387 
-395 AEEPIQAAE
+395 
-404 GTGAEG
+404 
-410 PAQADKDPAGGAGD
+410 GD
-424 IPWEDEFQ
+424 IPQADEFR
-432 ILGINDLESV
+432 ILGISDLGSV
-442 YEDCEK
+442 YEDCEQ

-455 WNWEKFQESG
+455 WSWESFQKSR
-465 DVCIAGTTFLQGH
+465 DVCVAGTAFLVGH
-478 NLEPG
+478 GLEPG
-483 DRLSCSLEHYIRA
+483 DHLSCSLEHYIRA
-496 AIGLGL
+496 EIGLGL
-502 EREGLK
+502 EREELK

-514 VGVIDDTEAEESMAA
+514 VGAIEDSEAGESMAA
-529 EVMLPLGAV
+529 EVMLPIGAV
-538 RQIYE
+538 RQLYE
-543 DNDKVYFASSL
+543 ENDKVYFASSL
-554 RFTVKEPMKLNELKQ
+554 RFTVKDPMKLNELKQ
-569 DLREPGLTSV
+569 DLREPGLTPV
-579 VPGSNENYAGAALRM
+579 VPGSPENYAGSALRM

-601 ASLGL
+601 AALGL

-615 FLPFVLRIVVLSGYI
+615 FLPFVLLIVVLSGYI
-630 VPHLLLQGR
+630 VPHLLFQGR

-671 GAVGTAIGAIFGTA
+671 GAAGAVIGAMFGTA

>member
-27 EPARDTGNAYRDYSG
+27 EPVRDTGNAYRDYSE
-42 EDLRRLKLIK
+42 EDIRRLKLIK
-52 MLRMLDMPIKEIGL
+52 MLRMLDMPLKEIGQ
-66 VLEGKLPL
+66 VLDGTLPL
-74 KEAAAKQQEVLLQQQ
+74 KEAAARQQEALQRQQ

-104 EKSEVIDVDGYL
+104 EKSEAIDVDSYL
-116 DRMEHMAGSGSVFAR
+116 DRMEHMEKSGSVFAR

-150 YTDRTVNTAGRL
+150 YTDRAVNTAGQL
-162 EEELQKWAK
+162 GEELQKWAK

-178 MVHPGRYPEFTLDG
+178 MVRPGRYPEFTLDG
-192 VSYTAACKVEQDQET
+192 VSYTAACTVEQDQET
-207 KEPRTRI
+207 KETRTRI
-214 VCSREEDEKVKKEVR
+214 VCSREDDEKVKKEVQ

-234 VFQGIYSIGAN
+234 VFQAIYSIGVN

-255 NGVISMMTV
+255 NGMISMMTV
-264 AVLIF
+264 VVLVF

-277 RQQFEE
+277 RGQFEE

-289 VRAVVMNGAGNLNSG
+289 VRATVMNAAGTLNSG
-304 LFIRQEVLDMVYASP
+304 LFIRQQVLDMVYASP

-332 HMAQVEGGDMEEAM
+332 HM
-346 QAEEP
+346 
-351 LQAAEGTGA
+351 T
-360 EEPAQAD
+360 QAD
-367 KGDGA
+367 
-372 EEPAQADKGAGAEEP
+372 
-387 AQADKGAG
+387 
-395 AEEPIQAAE
+395 
-404 GTGAEG
+404 
-410 PAQADKDPAGGAGD
+410 
-424 IPWEDEFQ
+424 EFR
-432 ILGINDLESV
+432 ILGINDLGSV
-442 YEDCEK
+442 YEDCEQ

-455 WNWEKFQESG
+455 WSWESFQESR
-465 DVCIAGTTFLQGH
+465 DVCIAGTAFLEGH
-478 NLEPG
+478 GLEPG
-483 DRLSCSLEHYIRA
+483 DHLSCSLEHYIRA
-496 AIGLGL
+496 EIGLGL
-502 EREGLK
+502 EREELE
-508 PLEMEI
+508 PLELEI
-514 VGVIDDTEAEESMAA
+514 VGAIEDSEAGESMAA
-529 EVMLPLGAV
+529 EVMLPIGAV
-538 RQIYE
+538 RQLYE
-543 DNDKVYFASSL
+543 ENDKVYFASSL
-554 RFTVKEPMKLNELKQ
+554 RFTVKDPMKLNELKQ
-569 DLREPGLTSV
+569 DLREPGLTPV
-579 VPGSNENYAGAALRM
+579 VPGSNENYAGSALRM

-601 ASLGL
+601 AALGL

-615 FLPFVLRIVVLSGYI
+615 FLPFVLLIVVLSGYI

-639 KGEYA
+639 KSEYA

-652 KRRCT
+652 KRRAT
-657 LVFFAEHMLLAACG
+657 LVFFAEHMLLAAGG
-671 GAVGTAIGAIFGTA
+671 GAAGAVIGAIFGTA

-692 VWGIF
+692 VWAIF

>member
-1 MNTKQIEELT
+1 MNTKQMEELT

-27 EPARDTGNAYRDYSG
+27 EPARDAGNAYRDYSD
-42 EDLRRLKLIK
+42 EDVRRLKLIK
-52 MLRMLDMPIKEIGL
+52 MLRMLDMPLKEIKE
-66 VLEGKLPL
+66 VLDGTLPL
-74 KEAAAKQQEVLLQQQ
+74 KEAAAKQQEALLQQQ

-104 EKSEVIDVDGYL
+104 EKSEAIDVDSYL
-116 DRMEHMAGSGSVFAR
+116 DRMEHMAKSGSVFAR

-150 YTDRTVNTAGRL
+150 YTDQPVNTAGRF
-162 EEELQKWAK
+162 EEELRKWAG
-171 EGQRKFR
+171 EERRKFR
-178 MVHPGRYPEFTLDG
+178 MVRPGRYPEFTLDG
-192 VSYTAACKVEQDQET
+192 VSYTAACTVEQDQET

-214 VCSREEDEKVKKEVR
+214 VCSREDDEKVKKEVQ

-234 VFQGIYSIGAN
+234 VFQAIYSIGVN

-255 NGVISMMTV
+255 NGMISMMTV
-264 AVLIF
+264 VVLVF

-277 RQQFEE
+277 RGQFEE

-289 VRAVVMNGAGNLNSG
+289 VRGTVMNAAGTLNSG
-304 LFIRQEVLDMVYASP
+304 LFIRQQVLDMVYTSP
-319 YIWKIRET
+319 HIWKIRET

-332 HMAQVEGGDMEEAM
+332 HM
-346 QAEEP
+346 
-351 LQAAEGTGA
+351 T
-360 EEPAQAD
+360 QAD
-367 KGDGA
+367 
-372 EEPAQADKGAGAEEP
+372 EGAGAEELT
-387 AQADKGAG
+387 QADEGAG
-395 AEEPIQAAE
+395 MEEPMQPGEQIEAE
-404 GTGAEG
+404 DS
-410 PAQADKDPAGGAGD
+410 AQPDEDNGSLSGD
-424 IPWEDEFQ
+424 IPQADEFR
-432 ILGINDLESV
+432 ILGINDLGSV
-442 YEDCEK
+442 YEDCEQ

-455 WNWEKFQESG
+455 WSWESFQKSR
-465 DVCIAGTTFLQGH
+465 DVCVAGTAFLEGH
-478 NLEPG
+478 GLEPG
-483 DRLSCSLEHYIRA
+483 DHLSCSLEHYIRA
-496 AIGLGL
+496 EIGLGL
-502 EREGLK
+502 EREELK

-514 VGVIDDTEAEESMAA
+514 VGAIEGSEAGESMAA
-529 EVMLPLGAV
+529 EVMLPIGAV
-538 RQIYE
+538 RQLYE
-543 DNDKVYFASSL
+543 ENDKVYFASSL
-554 RFTVKEPMKLNELKQ
+554 RFTVKDPMKLNELKQ
-569 DLREPGLTSV
+569 DLREPGLTPV
-579 VPGSNENYAGAALRM
+579 VPGSPENYAGSALRM

-601 ASLGL
+601 AALGL

-615 FLPFVLRIVVLSGYI
+615 FLPFVLLIVVLSGYI

-652 KRRCT
+652 KRRAT

-671 GAVGTAIGAIFGTA
+671 GAAGAVIGAMFGTA

>member
-1 MNTKQIEELT
+1 MNTKQMEELT

-27 EPARDTGNAYRDYSG
+27 EPARDAGNAYRDYSD
-42 EDLRRLKLIK
+42 EDVRRLKLIK
-52 MLRMLDMPIKEIGL
+52 MLRMLDMPLKEIKE
-66 VLEGKLPL
+66 VLDGTLPL
-74 KEAAAKQQEVLLQQQ
+74 KEAAAKQQEALLQQQ

-104 EKSEVIDVDGYL
+104 EKSEAIDVDSYL
-116 DRMEHMAGSGSVFAR
+116 DRMEHMAKSGSVFAR

-150 YTDRTVNTAGRL
+150 YTDQPVNTAGRF
-162 EEELQKWAK
+162 EEELRKWAG
-171 EGQRKFR
+171 EERRKFR
-178 MVHPGRYPEFTLDG
+178 MVRPGRYPEFTLDG
-192 VSYTAACKVEQDQET
+192 VSYTAACTVEQDQET

-214 VCSREEDEKVKKEVR
+214 VCSREDDEKVKKEVQ

-234 VFQGIYSIGAN
+234 VFQGIYSIGVN

-255 NGVISMMTV
+255 NGMISMMTV
-264 AVLIF
+264 VVLVF

-277 RQQFEE
+277 RGQFEE

-289 VRAVVMNGAGNLNSG
+289 VRATVMNAAGTLNSG
-304 LFIRQEVLDMVYASP
+304 LFIRQQVLDMVYTSP
-319 YIWKIRET
+319 HIWKIRET

-332 HMAQVEGGDMEEAM
+332 HM
-346 QAEEP
+346 
-351 LQAAEGTGA
+351 T
-360 EEPAQAD
+360 QAD
-367 KGDGA
+367 
-372 EEPAQADKGAGAEEP
+372 EGAGAEELT
-387 AQADKGAG
+387 QADEGAG
-395 AEEPIQAAE
+395 MEEPMQPGEQIEAE
-404 GTGAEG
+404 DS
-410 PAQADKDPAGGAGD
+410 AQPDEDNGSLSGD
-424 IPWEDEFQ
+424 IPQADEFR
-432 ILGINDLESV
+432 ILGINDLGSV
-442 YEDCEK
+442 YEDCEQ
-448 DLTWADG
+448 DLAWADG
-455 WNWEKFQESG
+455 WSWESFQKSR
-465 DVCIAGTTFLQGH
+465 DVCIAGTAFLEGH
-478 NLEPG
+478 GLEPG
-483 DRLSCSLEHYIRA
+483 DHLSCSLEHYIRA
-496 AIGLGL
+496 EIGLGL
-502 EREGLK
+502 EREELE

-514 VGVIDDTEAEESMAA
+514 VGAIEDSEAGESMAA
-529 EVMLPLGAV
+529 EVMLPIGAV
-538 RQIYE
+538 RQLYE
-543 DNDKVYFASSL
+543 ENDKVYFASSL
-554 RFTVKEPMKLNELKQ
+554 RFTVKDPMKLNELKQ
-569 DLREPGLTSV
+569 DLREPGLTPV
-579 VPGSNENYAGAALRM
+579 VPGSPENYAGSALRM

-601 ASLGL
+601 AALGL

-615 FLPFVLRIVVLSGYI
+615 FLPFVLLIVVLSGYI

-652 KRRCT
+652 KRRAT

-671 GAVGTAIGAIFGTA
+671 GAAGAVIGAMFGTA

>member
-27 EPARDTGNAYRDYSG
+27 EPVRDTGNAYRDYSK
-42 EDLRRLKLIK
+42 EDVRRLKLIK
-52 MLRMLDMPIKEIGL
+52 MLRMLDMPLKEIGQ
-66 VLEGKLPL
+66 VLDGTLPL
-74 KEAAAKQQEVLLQQQ
+74 KEAAARQQEALLQQQ

-104 EKSEVIDVDGYL
+104 EKSEAIDVDSYL
-116 DRMEHMAGSGSVFAR
+116 DRMEHMEKSGSVFAR

-150 YTDRTVNTAGRL
+150 YTDRAVNTAGQL
-162 EEELQKWAK
+162 GEELQKWAK

-178 MVHPGRYPEFTLDG
+178 MVRPGRYPEFTLDG
-192 VSYTAACKVEQDQET
+192 VSYTAACTVEQDQET

-214 VCSREEDEKVKKEVR
+214 VCSREDDEKVKKEVR

-234 VFQGIYSIGAN
+234 VFQAIYSIGVN

-255 NGVISMMTV
+255 NGMISMMTV
-264 AVLIF
+264 VVLVF

-277 RQQFEE
+277 RGQFEE

-289 VRAVVMNGAGNLNSG
+289 VRATVMNAAGTLNSG
-304 LFIRQEVLDMVYASP
+304 LFIRQQVLDMVYASP
-319 YIWKIRET
+319 HIWKIRET

-332 HMAQVEGGDMEEAM
+332 HM
-346 QAEEP
+346 
-351 LQAAEGTGA
+351 T
-360 EEPAQAD
+360 QAD
-367 KGDGA
+367 
-372 EEPAQADKGAGAEEP
+372 
-387 AQADKGAG
+387 
-395 AEEPIQAAE
+395 
-404 GTGAEG
+404 
-410 PAQADKDPAGGAGD
+410 
-424 IPWEDEFQ
+424 EFR
-432 ILGINDLESV
+432 ILGINDLGSV
-442 YEDCEK
+442 YEDCEQ
-448 DLTWADG
+448 DLTWTDG
-455 WNWEKFQESG
+455 WSWESFQKSR
-465 DVCIAGTTFLQGH
+465 DVCIAGTAFLEEHG
-478 NLEPG
+478 LEPG
-483 DRLSCSLEHYIRA
+483 DHLSCSLEHYIRA
-496 AIGLGL
+496 EIGLGL
-502 EREGLK
+502 EREELE
-508 PLEMEI
+508 PLELEI
-514 VGVIDDTEAEESMAA
+514 VGAIEDSKAGESMAA
-529 EVMLPLGAV
+529 EVMLPIGAV

-543 DNDKVYFASSL
+543 ENGKVYFASSL
-554 RFTVKEPMKLNELKQ
+554 RFTVKDPMKLNELKQ
-569 DLREPGLTSV
+569 DLREPGLTPV
-579 VPGSNENYAGAALRM
+579 VPGSPENYAGSALRM

-601 ASLGL
+601 AALGL

-615 FLPFVLRIVVLSGYI
+615 FLPFVLLIVVLSGYI

-639 KGEYA
+639 KSEYA

-652 KRRCT
+652 KRRAT
-657 LVFFAEHMLLAACG
+657 LVFFAEHMLLAAGG
-671 GAVGTAIGAIFGTA
+671 GAAGAVIGAIFGTA

-692 VWGIF
+692 VWAIF

>member
-1 MNTKQIEELT
+1 MNTKQMEELT

-27 EPARDTGNAYRDYSG
+27 EPARDAGNAYRDYSD
-42 EDLRRLKLIK
+42 EDVRRLKLIK
-52 MLRMLDMPIKEIGL
+52 MLRMLDMPLKEIKE
-66 VLEGKLPL
+66 VLDGTLPL
-74 KEAAAKQQEVLLQQQ
+74 KEAAAKQQEALLRQQ

-104 EKSEVIDVDGYL
+104 EKSEAIDVDSYL
-116 DRMEHMAGSGSVFAR
+116 DRMEHMAKSGSVFAR

-150 YTDRTVNTAGRL
+150 YTDYPVNTAGRF
-162 EEELQKWAK
+162 EEELRKWAG
-171 EGQRKFR
+171 EERRKFR
-178 MVHPGRYPEFTLDG
+178 MVRPGRYPEFTLDG
-192 VSYTAACKVEQDQET
+192 VSYTAACTVEQDQET

-214 VCSREEDEKVKKEVR
+214 VCSREDDEKVKKEVQ

-234 VFQGIYSIGAN
+234 VFQGIYSIGVN

-255 NGVISMMTV
+255 NGMISMMTV
-264 AVLIF
+264 VVLVF

-277 RQQFEE
+277 RGQFEE

-289 VRAVVMNGAGNLNSG
+289 VRATVMNAAGTLNSG
-304 LFIRQEVLDMVYASP
+304 LFIRQQVLDMVYTSP
-319 YIWKIRET
+319 HIWKIRET

-332 HMAQVEGGDMEEAM
+332 HMTQADEGAGTEELTQADEGAGMEEPM
-346 QAEEP
+346 QPGEQIEAEDS
-351 LQAAEGTGA
+351 
-360 EEPAQAD
+360 AQPD
-367 KGDGA
+367 EDNGSLS
-372 EEPAQADKGAGAEEP
+372 
-387 AQADKGAG
+387 
-395 AEEPIQAAE
+395 
-404 GTGAEG
+404 
-410 PAQADKDPAGGAGD
+410 GD
-424 IPWEDEFQ
+424 IPQADEFR
-432 ILGINDLESV
+432 ILGINDLGSV
-442 YEDCEK
+442 YEDCEQ

-455 WNWEKFQESG
+455 WSWESFQKSR
-465 DVCIAGTTFLQGH
+465 DVCVTGTAFLVGH
-478 NLEPG
+478 GLEPG
-483 DRLSCSLEHYIRA
+483 DHLSCSLEHYIRA
-496 AIGLGL
+496 EIGLGL
-502 EREGLK
+502 EREELK

-514 VGVIDDTEAEESMAA
+514 VGAIEDSEAGESMAA
-529 EVMLPLGAV
+529 EVMLPIGAV
-538 RQIYE
+538 RQLYE
-543 DNDKVYFASSL
+543 ENDKVYFASSL
-554 RFTVKEPMKLNELKQ
+554 RFTVKDPMKLNELKQ
-569 DLREPGLTSV
+569 DLREPGLTPV
-579 VPGSNENYAGAALRM
+579 VPGSPENYAGSALRM

-601 ASLGL
+601 AALGL

-615 FLPFVLRIVVLSGYI
+615 FLPFVLLIVVLSGYI
-630 VPHLLLQGR
+630 VPHLLFQGR

-671 GAVGTAIGAIFGTA
+671 GAAGAVIGAIFGTS

>member
-1 MNTKQIEELT
+1 MNTKQMEELT

-27 EPARDTGNAYRDYSG
+27 EPARDAGNAYRDYSD
-42 EDLRRLKLIK
+42 EDVRRLKLIK
-52 MLRMLDMPIKEIGL
+52 MLRMLDMPLKEIGQ
-66 VLEGKLPL
+66 VLDGTLPL
-74 KEAAAKQQEVLLQQQ
+74 KEAAARQQEALLRQQ

-104 EKSEVIDVDGYL
+104 EKSEAIDVDSYL
-116 DRMEHMAGSGSVFAR
+116 DRMEHMAKSGSVFAR

-150 YTDRTVNTAGRL
+150 YTDQPVNTAGRF
-162 EEELQKWAK
+162 EEELRKWAG
-171 EGQRKFR
+171 EERRKFR
-178 MVHPGRYPEFTLDG
+178 MVRPGRYPEFTLDG
-192 VSYTAACKVEQDQET
+192 VSYTAACTVEQDQET

-214 VCSREEDEKVKKEVR
+214 VCSREDDEKVKKEVQ

-234 VFQGIYSIGAN
+234 VFQGIYSIGVN

-255 NGVISMMTV
+255 NGMISMMTV
-264 AVLIF
+264 VVLVF

-277 RQQFEE
+277 RGQFEE

-289 VRAVVMNGAGNLNSG
+289 VRATVMNAAGTLNSG
-304 LFIRQEVLDMVYASP
+304 LFIRQQVLDMVYTSP
-319 YIWKIRET
+319 HIWKIRET

-332 HMAQVEGGDMEEAM
+332 HM
-346 QAEEP
+346 
-351 LQAAEGTGA
+351 T
-360 EEPAQAD
+360 QAD
-367 KGDGA
+367 
-372 EEPAQADKGAGAEEP
+372 EGAGAEELT
-387 AQADKGAG
+387 QADEGAG
-395 AEEPIQAAE
+395 MEEPMQPGEQIEAE
-404 GTGAEG
+404 DS
-410 PAQADKDPAGGAGD
+410 AQPDEDNGSLSGD
-424 IPWEDEFQ
+424 IPQADEFR
-432 ILGINDLESV
+432 ILGINDLGSV
-442 YEDCEK
+442 YEDCEQ
-448 DLTWADG
+448 DLAWADG
-455 WNWEKFQESG
+455 WSWESFQKSR
-465 DVCIAGTTFLQGH
+465 DVCIAGTAFLEGH
-478 NLEPG
+478 GLEPG
-483 DRLSCSLEHYIRA
+483 DHLSCSLEHYIRA
-496 AIGLGL
+496 EIGLGL
-502 EREGLK
+502 EREELK

-514 VGVIDDTEAEESMAA
+514 VGAIEDSEAGESMAA
-529 EVMLPLGAV
+529 EVMLPIGAV
-538 RQIYE
+538 RQLYE
-543 DNDKVYFASSL
+543 ENDKVYFASSL
-554 RFTVKEPMKLNELKQ
+554 RFTVKDPMKLNELKQ
-569 DLREPGLTSV
+569 DLREPGLTPV
-579 VPGSNENYAGAALRM
+579 VPGSPENYAGSALRM

-601 ASLGL
+601 AALGL

-615 FLPFVLRIVVLSGYI
+615 FLPFVLLIVVLSGYI

-652 KRRCT
+652 KRRAT

-671 GAVGTAIGAIFGTA
+671 GAAGAVIGAMFGTA

>member
-1 MNTKQIEELT
+1 MNTKQREELT

-27 EPARDTGNAYRDYSG
+27 EPARDAGNAYRDYSD
-42 EDLRRLKLIK
+42 EDVRRLKLIK
-52 MLRMLDMPIKEIGL
+52 MLRMLDMPLKEIGQ
-66 VLEGKLPL
+66 VLDGTLPL
-74 KEAAAKQQEVLLQQQ
+74 KEAAARQQEALLRQQ

-104 EKSEVIDVDGYL
+104 EKSEAIDVDSYL
-116 DRMEHMAGSGSVFAR
+116 DRMEHMAKSGSVFAR

-150 YTDRTVNTAGRL
+150 YTDQPVNTAGRF
-162 EEELQKWAK
+162 EEELRKWAG
-171 EGQRKFR
+171 EERRKFR
-178 MVHPGRYPEFTLDG
+178 MVRPGRYPEFTLDG
-192 VSYTAACKVEQDQET
+192 VSYTAACTVEQDQET

-214 VCSREEDEKVKKEVR
+214 VCSREDDEKVKKEVQ

-234 VFQGIYSIGAN
+234 VFQGIYSIGVN

-255 NGVISMMTV
+255 NGMISMMTV
-264 AVLIF
+264 VVLVF

-277 RQQFEE
+277 RGQFEE

-289 VRAVVMNGAGNLNSG
+289 VRATVMNAAGTLNSG
-304 LFIRQEVLDMVYASP
+304 LFIRQQVLDMVYTSP
-319 YIWKIRET
+319 HIWKIRET

-332 HMAQVEGGDMEEAM
+332 HM
-346 QAEEP
+346 
-351 LQAAEGTGA
+351 T
-360 EEPAQAD
+360 QAD
-367 KGDGA
+367 
-372 EEPAQADKGAGAEEP
+372 EGAGAEELT
-387 AQADKGAG
+387 QADEGAG
-395 AEEPIQAAE
+395 MEEPMQPGEQIEAE
-404 GTGAEG
+404 DS
-410 PAQADKDPAGGAGD
+410 AQPDEDNGSLSGD
-424 IPWEDEFQ
+424 IPQADEFR
-432 ILGINDLESV
+432 ILGINDLGSV
-442 YEDCEK
+442 YEDCEQ
-448 DLTWADG
+448 DLAWADG
-455 WNWEKFQESG
+455 WSWESFQKSR
-465 DVCIAGTTFLQGH
+465 DVCIAGTAFLEGH
-478 NLEPG
+478 GLEPG
-483 DRLSCSLEHYIRA
+483 DHLSCSLEHYIRA
-496 AIGLGL
+496 EIGLGL
-502 EREGLK
+502 EREELK

-514 VGVIDDTEAEESMAA
+514 VGAIEDSEAGESMAA
-529 EVMLPLGAV
+529 EVMLPIGAV
-538 RQIYE
+538 RQLYE
-543 DNDKVYFASSL
+543 ENDKVYFASSL
-554 RFTVKEPMKLNELKQ
+554 RFTVKDPMKLNELKQ
-569 DLREPGLTSV
+569 DLREPGLTPV
-579 VPGSNENYAGAALRM
+579 VPGSPENYAGSALRM

-601 ASLGL
+601 AALGL

-615 FLPFVLRIVVLSGYI
+615 FLPFVLLIVVLSGYI

-652 KRRCT
+652 KRRAT

-671 GAVGTAIGAIFGTA
+671 GAAGAVIGAMFGTA

>member
-1 MNTKQIEELT
+1 MNTKQMEELT

-27 EPARDTGNAYRDYSG
+27 EPARDAGNAYRDYSD
-42 EDLRRLKLIK
+42 EDVRRLKLIK
-52 MLRMLDMPIKEIGL
+52 MLRMLDMPLKEIGQ
-66 VLEGKLPL
+66 VLDGTLPL
-74 KEAAAKQQEVLLQQQ
+74 KEAAARQQEALLRQQ

-104 EKSEVIDVDGYL
+104 EKSEAIDVDSYL
-116 DRMEHMAGSGSVFAR
+116 DRMEHMAKSGSVFAR

-150 YTDRTVNTAGRL
+150 YTDQPVNTAGRF
-162 EEELQKWAK
+162 EEELRKWAG
-171 EGQRKFR
+171 EERRKFR
-178 MVHPGRYPEFTLDG
+178 MVRPGRYPEFTLDG
-192 VSYTAACKVEQDQET
+192 ASYTAACTVEQDQET

-214 VCSREEDEKVKKEVR
+214 VCSREDDEKVKKEVQ

-234 VFQGIYSIGAN
+234 VFQGIYSIGVN

-255 NGVISMMTV
+255 NGMISLMTV
-264 AVLIF
+264 VVLVF

-277 RQQFEE
+277 RGQFEE

-289 VRAVVMNGAGNLNSG
+289 VRATVMNAAGTLNSG
-304 LFIRQEVLDMVYASP
+304 LFIRQQVLDMVYTSP
-319 YIWKIRET
+319 HIWKIRET

-332 HMAQVEGGDMEEAM
+332 HMTQADEGAGTEELTQADEGAGMEEPM
-346 QAEEP
+346 QPGEQIEAEDS
-351 LQAAEGTGA
+351 
-360 EEPAQAD
+360 AQPD
-367 KGDGA
+367 EDNGSLS
-372 EEPAQADKGAGAEEP
+372 
-387 AQADKGAG
+387 
-395 AEEPIQAAE
+395 
-404 GTGAEG
+404 
-410 PAQADKDPAGGAGD
+410 GD
-424 IPWEDEFQ
+424 IPQADEFR
-432 ILGINDLESV
+432 ILGINDLGSV
-442 YEDCEK
+442 YEDCEQ
-448 DLTWADG
+448 DLAWADG
-455 WNWEKFQESG
+455 WSWESFQKSR
-465 DVCIAGTTFLQGH
+465 DVCIAGTAFLEGH
-478 NLEPG
+478 GLEPG
-483 DRLSCSLEHYIRA
+483 DHLSCSLEHYIRA
-496 AIGLGL
+496 EIGLGL
-502 EREGLK
+502 EREELK

-514 VGVIDDTEAEESMAA
+514 VGAIEDSEAGESMAA
-529 EVMLPLGAV
+529 EVMLPIGAV
-538 RQIYE
+538 RQLYE
-543 DNDKVYFASSL
+543 ENDKVYFASSL
-554 RFTVKEPMKLNELKQ
+554 RFTVKDPMKLNELKQ
-569 DLREPGLTSV
+569 DLREPGLTPV
-579 VPGSNENYAGAALRM
+579 VPGSPENYAGSALRM

-601 ASLGL
+601 AALGL

-615 FLPFVLRIVVLSGYI
+615 FLPFVLLIVVLSGYI

-671 GAVGTAIGAIFGTA
+671 GAAGAVIGAMFGTA

>member
-1 MNTKQIEELT
+1 MNTKQMEELT

-27 EPARDTGNAYRDYSG
+27 EPARDAGNAYRDYSD
-42 EDLRRLKLIK
+42 EDVRRLKLIK
-52 MLRMLDMPIKEIGL
+52 MLRMLDMPLKEIGQ
-66 VLEGKLPL
+66 VLDGTLPL
-74 KEAAAKQQEVLLQQQ
+74 KEAAAKQQEALLQQQ

-104 EKSEVIDVDGYL
+104 EKSEAIDVDSYL
-116 DRMEHMAGSGSVFAR
+116 DRMEHMAKSGSVFAR

-150 YTDRTVNTAGRL
+150 YTDQPVNTAGRF
-162 EEELQKWAK
+162 EEELRKWAG
-171 EGQRKFR
+171 EERRKFR
-178 MVHPGRYPEFTLDG
+178 MVRPGRYPEFTLDG
-192 VSYTAACKVEQDQET
+192 VSYTAACTVEQDQET

-214 VCSREEDEKVKKEVR
+214 VCSREDDEKVKKEVQ

-234 VFQGIYSIGAN
+234 VFQAIYSIGVN

-255 NGVISMMTV
+255 NGMISMMTV
-264 AVLIF
+264 VVLVF

-277 RQQFEE
+277 RGQFEE

-289 VRAVVMNGAGNLNSG
+289 VRATVMNAAGTLNSG
-304 LFIRQEVLDMVYASP
+304 LFIRQQVLDMVYTSP
-319 YIWKIRET
+319 HIWKIRET

-332 HMAQVEGGDMEEAM
+332 HM
-346 QAEEP
+346 
-351 LQAAEGTGA
+351 T
-360 EEPAQAD
+360 QAD
-367 KGDGA
+367 
-372 EEPAQADKGAGAEEP
+372 EGAGAEELT
-387 AQADKGAG
+387 QADEGAG
-395 AEEPIQAAE
+395 MEEPMQPGEQIEAE
-404 GTGAEG
+404 DS
-410 PAQADKDPAGGAGD
+410 AQPDEDNGSLSGD
-424 IPWEDEFQ
+424 IPQADEFR
-432 ILGINDLESV
+432 ILGINDLGSV
-442 YEDCEK
+442 YEDCEQ

-455 WNWEKFQESG
+455 WSWESFQKSR
-465 DVCIAGTTFLQGH
+465 DVCVAGTAFLEGH
-478 NLEPG
+478 GLEPG
-483 DRLSCSLEHYIRA
+483 DHLSCSLEHYIRA
-496 AIGLGL
+496 EIGLGL
-502 EREGLK
+502 EREELK

-514 VGVIDDTEAEESMAA
+514 VGAIEDSEAGESMAA
-529 EVMLPLGAV
+529 EVMLPIGAV
-538 RQIYE
+538 RQLYE
-543 DNDKVYFASSL
+543 ENDKVYFASSL
-554 RFTVKEPMKLNELKQ
+554 RFTVKDPMKLNELKQ
-569 DLREPGLTSV
+569 DLREPGLTPV
-579 VPGSNENYAGAALRM
+579 VPGSPENYAGSALRM

-601 ASLGL
+601 AALGL

-615 FLPFVLRIVVLSGYI
+615 FLPFVLLIVVLSGYI

-652 KRRCT
+652 KRRAT

-671 GAVGTAIGAIFGTA
+671 GAAGAVIGAMFGTA

>member
-1 MNTKQIEELT
+1 MNTKQMEELT

-27 EPARDTGNAYRDYSG
+27 EPARDAGNAYRDYSD
-42 EDLRRLKLIK
+42 EDVRRLKLIK
-52 MLRMLDMPIKEIGL
+52 MLRMLDMPLKEIGQ
-66 VLEGKLPL
+66 VLDGTLPL
-74 KEAAAKQQEVLLQQQ
+74 KEAAARQQEALLRQQ

-104 EKSEVIDVDGYL
+104 EKSEAIDVDSYL
-116 DRMEHMAGSGSVFAR
+116 DRMEHMAKSGSVFAR

-150 YTDRTVNTAGRL
+150 YTDQPVNTAGRF
-162 EEELQKWAK
+162 EEELRKWAG
-171 EGQRKFR
+171 EERRKFR
-178 MVHPGRYPEFTLDG
+178 MVRPGRYPEFTLDG
-192 VSYTAACKVEQDQET
+192 VSYTAACTVEQDQET

-214 VCSREEDEKVKKEVR
+214 VCSREDDEKVKKEVQ

-234 VFQGIYSIGAN
+234 VFQGIYSIGVN

-255 NGVISMMTV
+255 NGMISMMTV
-264 AVLIF
+264 VVLVF

-277 RQQFEE
+277 RGQFEE

-289 VRAVVMNGAGNLNSG
+289 VRATVMNAAGTLNSG
-304 LFIRQEVLDMVYASP
+304 LFIRQQVLDMVYTSP
-319 YIWKIRET
+319 HIWKIRET

-332 HMAQVEGGDMEEAM
+332 HM
-346 QAEEP
+346 
-351 LQAAEGTGA
+351 T
-360 EEPAQAD
+360 QAD
-367 KGDGA
+367 
-372 EEPAQADKGAGAEEP
+372 EGAGAEELT
-387 AQADKGAG
+387 QADEGAG
-395 AEEPIQAAE
+395 MEEPMQPGEQIEAE
-404 GTGAEG
+404 DS
-410 PAQADKDPAGGAGD
+410 AQPDEDNGSLSGD
-424 IPWEDEFQ
+424 IPQADEFR
-432 ILGINDLESV
+432 ILGINDLGSV
-442 YEDCEK
+442 YEDCEQ

-455 WNWEKFQESG
+455 WSWESFQKSR
-465 DVCIAGTTFLQGH
+465 DVCIAGTAFLEGH
-478 NLEPG
+478 GLEPG
-483 DRLSCSLEHYIRA
+483 DHLSCSLEHYIRA
-496 AIGLGL
+496 EIGLGL
-502 EREGLK
+502 EREELK

-514 VGVIDDTEAEESMAA
+514 VGAIEDSEAGESMAA
-529 EVMLPLGAV
+529 EVMLPIGAV
-538 RQIYE
+538 RQLYE
-543 DNDKVYFASSL
+543 ENDKVYFASSL
-554 RFTVKEPMKLNELKQ
+554 RFTVKDPMKLNELKQ
-569 DLREPGLTSV
+569 DLREPGLTPV
-579 VPGSNENYAGAALRM
+579 VPGSPENYAGSALRM

-601 ASLGL
+601 AALGL

-615 FLPFVLRIVVLSGYI
+615 FLPFVLLIVVLSGYI

-652 KRRCT
+652 KRRAT

-671 GAVGTAIGAIFGTA
+671 GAAGAVIGAMFGTA

>member
-1 MNTKQIEELT
+1 MNTKQMEELT

-27 EPARDTGNAYRDYSG
+27 EPARDAGNAYRDYSD
-42 EDLRRLKLIK
+42 EDVRRLKLIK
-52 MLRMLDMPIKEIGL
+52 MLRMLDMPLKEIGQ
-66 VLEGKLPL
+66 VLDGTLPL
-74 KEAAAKQQEVLLQQQ
+74 KEAAARQQEALLRQQ

-104 EKSEVIDVDGYL
+104 EKSEAIDVDSYL
-116 DRMEHMAGSGSVFAR
+116 DRMEHMAKSGSVFAR

-150 YTDRTVNTAGRL
+150 YTDQPVNTAGRF
-162 EEELQKWAK
+162 EEELRKWAG
-171 EGQRKFR
+171 EERRKFR
-178 MVHPGRYPEFTLDG
+178 MVRPGRYPEFTLDG
-192 VSYTAACKVEQDQET
+192 ASYTAACTVEQDQET

-214 VCSREEDEKVKKEVR
+214 VCSREDDEKVKKEVQ

-234 VFQGIYSIGAN
+234 VFQAIYSIGVN

-255 NGVISMMTV
+255 NGMISLMTV
-264 AVLIF
+264 VVLVF

-277 RQQFEE
+277 RGQFEE

-289 VRAVVMNGAGNLNSG
+289 VRATVMNAAGTLNSG
-304 LFIRQEVLDMVYASP
+304 LFIRQQVLDMVYTSP
-319 YIWKIRET
+319 HIWKIRET

-332 HMAQVEGGDMEEAM
+332 HMTQADEGAGTEELTQADEGAGMEEPM
-346 QAEEP
+346 QPGEQIEAEDS
-351 LQAAEGTGA
+351 
-360 EEPAQAD
+360 AQPD
-367 KGDGA
+367 EDNGSLS
-372 EEPAQADKGAGAEEP
+372 
-387 AQADKGAG
+387 
-395 AEEPIQAAE
+395 
-404 GTGAEG
+404 
-410 PAQADKDPAGGAGD
+410 GD
-424 IPWEDEFQ
+424 IPQADEFR
-432 ILGINDLESV
+432 ILGINDLGSV
-442 YEDCEK
+442 YEDCEQ
-448 DLTWADG
+448 DLAWADG
-455 WNWEKFQESG
+455 WSWESFQKSR
-465 DVCIAGTTFLQGH
+465 DVCIAGTAFLEGH
-478 NLEPG
+478 GLEPG
-483 DRLSCSLEHYIRA
+483 DHLSCSLEHYIRA
-496 AIGLGL
+496 EIGLGL
-502 EREGLK
+502 EREELK

-514 VGVIDDTEAEESMAA
+514 VGAIEDSEAGESMAA
-529 EVMLPLGAV
+529 EVMLPIGAV
-538 RQIYE
+538 RQLYE
-543 DNDKVYFASSL
+543 ENDKVYFASSL
-554 RFTVKEPMKLNELKQ
+554 RFTVKDPMKLNELKQ
-569 DLREPGLTSV
+569 DLREPGLTPV
-579 VPGSNENYAGAALRM
+579 VPGSPENYAGSALRM

-601 ASLGL
+601 AALGL

-615 FLPFVLRIVVLSGYI
+615 FLPFVLLIVVLSGYI

-671 GAVGTAIGAIFGTA
+671 GAAGAVIGAMFGTA

>member
-1 MNTKQIEELT
+1 MNTKQMEELT

-52 MLRMLDMPIKEIGL
+52 MLRMLDMPLKEIKE
-66 VLEGKLPL
+66 VLDGTLPL
-74 KEAAAKQQEVLLQQQ
+74 KEAAAKQQEALLQQQ

-104 EKSEVIDVDGYL
+104 EKSEAIDVDSYL
-116 DRMEHMAGSGSVFAR
+116 DRMEHMAKSGSVFAR

-150 YTDRTVNTAGRL
+150 YTDQPVNTAGRF
-162 EEELQKWAK
+162 EEELRKWAG
-171 EGQRKFR
+171 EERRKFR
-178 MVHPGRYPEFTLDG
+178 MVRPGRYPEFTLDG
-192 VSYTAACKVEQDQET
+192 ASYTAACTVEQDQET

-214 VCSREEDEKVKKEVR
+214 ICSREDDEKVKKEVQ

-234 VFQGIYSIGAN
+234 VFQGMYSIGVN

-255 NGVISMMTV
+255 NGMISMLTV
-264 AVLIF
+264 AVLVF

-277 RQQFEE
+277 RRQFEE

-289 VRAVVMNGAGNLNSG
+289 VRAEVMNAAGTLNSG

-319 YIWKIRET
+319 HIWKIRET

-332 HMAQVEGGDMEEAM
+332 HMAQA
-346 QAEEP
+346 
-351 LQAAEGTGA
+351 
-360 EEPAQAD
+360 
-367 KGDGA
+367 
-372 EEPAQADKGAGAEEP
+372 
-387 AQADKGAG
+387 
-395 AEEPIQAAE
+395 
-404 GTGAEG
+404 
-410 PAQADKDPAGGAGD
+410 
-424 IPWEDEFQ
+424 DEFR

-442 YEDCEK
+442 YEDCEQ

-455 WNWEKFQESG
+455 WSWERFQESR
-465 DVCIAGTTFLQGH
+465 DVCIAGATFLGGH
-478 NLEPG
+478 GLELG
-483 DRLSCSLEHYIRA
+483 DRLACSLEHYIRA
-496 AIGLGL
+496 EIGLGL
-502 EREGLK
+502 EREGLE

-514 VGVIDDTEAEESMAA
+514 VGSIEDLKAGESMAA
-529 EVMLPLGAV
+529 EVMLPIGAV

-543 DNDKVYFASSL
+543 ENGKVYFASSL
-554 RFTVKEPMKLNELKQ
+554 RFTVKDPMKLNELKQ
-569 DLREPGLTSV
+569 DLREPGLTPV
-579 VPGSNENYAGAALRM
+579 VPGSNENYAGSALRM

-601 ASLGL
+601 AALGL
-606 EKSISLLEG
+606 EKSSSLLEG
-615 FLPFVLRIVVLSGYI
+615 FLPFVLLIVLLSGYI

-639 KGEYA
+639 KSEYA

-652 KRRCT
+652 RRRAT

-671 GAVGTAIGAIFGTA
+671 GAVGTVIGAVFGTA

-697 LCCYT
+697 LCCYM

-722 HQ
+722 YQ